1 MDTRT
6 FELFSPAHLLA
17 LALVVAGL
25 AGTVWA
31 ARRLRTERQ
40 KKWGAALFA
49 FGLLGLE
56 VVATVRKQI
65 LAGFDPMLSIP
76 LHLCDLAF
84 LAMFGALLTRR
95 RFLYEFAYFFGF
107 GGAFFALLT
116 PNLDDPL
123 TDFFSI
129 RYFISHGGVC
139 AAMLY
144 LMVAFRLR
152 PTWRSVLRMIVTGNL
167 YAVGAGAINWMAGT
181 NFGYLCHKP
190 ATPTLLDHLG
200 PWPYYLIWYEVL
212 ALAVIP
218 LLYLPFHFHDRLH
231 RGRVETGSQR
241 PGSRS

>member
-1 MDTRT
+1 MHSDHFR
-6 FELFSPAHLLA
+6 LFSSAHLLA
-17 LALVVAGL
+17 LALVLAAL
-25 AGTVWA
+25 AGTVRA
-31 ARRLRTERQ
+31 ARGLRTERQ
-40 KKWGAALFA
+40 KKAGAAILA

-129 RYFISHGGVC
+129 RYFVSHGGVC
-139 AAMLY
+139 ASMIY
-144 LMVAFRLR
+144 LTIAFGLR

-167 YAVGAGAINWMAGT
+167 YALGAGAINWMAGT

-190 ATPTLLDHLG
+190 TTPTLLDHLG

-212 ALAVIP
+212 ALAVLP
-218 LLYLPFHFHDRLH
+218 LLYLPFHFHDRL
-231 RGRVETGSQR
+231 RRSQGDT
-241 PGSRS
+241 PPDSCG